1 MRNGRDFLGRYSGF
15 KNGQPIEL
23 TITETRLGKG
33 SALRLSLKLN
43 NSIYSGS
50 HSYYNLSTRK
60 SHSLSG
66 VLLKSTNND
75 NVSLDALLH
84 LWDSNYLTATID
96 NEGAF
101 FSKEAINQTSN
112 PKPYEGKDDWLG
124 TFRGSWNG
132 KDAVLKISP
141 QGNQLNISVEDIES
155 NKKFTSTISSS
166 LLFPET
172 KDAHTPISVR
182 LRNGAESISI
192 KNMFMHKRNAGL
204 ISGSFISENVEFG
217 FYFIRE

>member
-124 TFRGSWNG
+124 TF
-132 KDAVLKISP
+132 
-141 QGNQLNISVEDIES
+141 
-155 NKKFTSTISSS
+155 